1 MWQAVELREIRVFLV
16 LAEELH
22 FGRTATRVGLT
33 QSRVSQTIR
42 DLERKLGTTLAERTS
57 RRVTLTPAGE
67 RFRQEASGAVAGLDD
82 VLRGTRAAGGRLTEP
97 VRIGA
102 VAAVAGGPRLR
113 EVVAAFEAAHPD
125 SGVEFVGL
133 PFADRFGPLR
143 RGEVDLV
150 VTHLPLEQPDLVA
163 GPVLSREPFML
174 GVAVTNPLAERG
186 KVTVEDL
193 ADHRIGDLDIKGP
206 REMLEVLGPRQTP
219 SGRPIPRLRL
229 KAREPSEIMLAI
241 AAGRIV
247 QPVTATFAQTHR
259 HPDVVFVP
267 FGDLPMGRTV
277 LAWRRRDRDPG
288 LREFLRVLRAQP
300 AQRRS

>member
-1 MWQAVELREIRVFLV
+1 MWQTVELREIRVFLV

-57 RRVTLTPAGE
+57 RRVKLTPAGE
-67 RFRQEASGAVAGLDD
+67 RFRQEVSGALAGLDD
-82 VLRGTRAAGGRLTEP
+82 VLRGTRAAGGRLVEP

-102 VAAVAGGPRLR
+102 VAAIAGGRRLR
-113 EVVAAFEAAHPD
+113 EVVAAFETAHPD

-143 RGEVDLV
+143 RGDVDLV

-174 GVAVTNPLAERG
+174 GVAATNPLAERET
-186 KVTVEDL
+186 VTVEDL

-206 REMLEVLGPRQTP
+206 REMLDLLGPRRTP
-219 SGRPIPRLRL
+219 SGRQIPRLRL

-241 AAGRIV
+241 AGGRIV

-277 LAWRRRDRDPG
+277 LVWRRRDRDPG

-300 AQRRS
+300 GQQRS